1 MAILIP
7 RGVNLLRSNNLA
19 RRNRDKR
26 FQFAQKVVNQYL
38 LVADTESLL
47 LFLKQVLSARWAFL
61 TSLKHRMRLVWTTVL
76 TYVSLSCIRLDSIR
90 WLRICFPT

>member
-47 LFLKQVLSARWAFL
+47 LFLKQVLSAR
-61 TSLKHRMRLVWTTVL
+61 
-76 TYVSLSCIRLDSIR
+76 
-90 WLRICFPT
+90 